1 MGVEQKIRNR
11 INRFADG
18 ETFTYEKLSIDPK
31 DYIAAAKAIERMI
44 DRGLIKRV
52 STGIFYKPQ
61 KTIFGELKP
70 NEEEQLKPYLFE
82 NRKRIAYVTGVSLY
96 NQLGL
101 TTQVPSKIKIAS
113 RDKRVSISRGA
124 LKASPVKS
132 YVDVTDK
139 NYYLL
144 GILDALKDFN
154 KIPDMNKQTGIQR
167 LTQLLKELN
176 AKEITL
182 LIQSA
187 LAYPPRVRAFLGAL
201 LESIKL
207 TDKLSQLKESLN
219 PLSTYNYEI
228 EEFLSTAQNWN
239 IK

>member
-1 MGVEQKIRNR
+1 MGVAQTIRNR
-11 INRFADG
+11 IERFADG
-18 ETFTYEKLSIDPK
+18 ETFTYEQLSIAPK
-31 DYIAAAKAIERMI
+31 DYLAAAKAIERMI
-44 DRGLIKRV
+44 DRELIKRV
-52 STGIFYKPQ
+52 STGIFYKPK
-61 KTIFGELKP
+61 KTVFGELKP

-82 NRKRIAYVTGVSLY
+82 NGKRIAYVTGISLY

-101 TTQVPSKIKIAS
+101 TTQVPNKIKIAS
-113 RDKRVSISRGA
+113 RDKRISISRGA

-144 GILDALKDFN
+144 GVLDALKDFN
-154 KIPDMNKQTGIQR
+154 TIPDLDKQAGILR

-176 AKEITL
+176 EKEISL

-187 LAYPPRVRAFLGAL
+187 QAYPPRVRAFLGAL
-201 LESIKL
+201 LESLKL
-207 TDKLSQLKESLN
+207 TDKLNRLEESLN
-219 PLSTYNYEI
+219 PLSTHSYEI
-228 EEFLSTAQNWN
+228 EKFLSTAQNWN

>member
-1 MGVEQKIRNR
+1 MGVAQKIRNR

-18 ETFTYEKLSIDPK
+18 ETFTYEKLSIAPK